1 MNRISME
8 RPGFGEDKII
18 ERIEASGLR
27 YNTKISKPENCEVVI
42 VTHDSVQRMKNLD
55 GNLLNPQKKTLFG
68 GSKMDS
74 NDYIVFFMDTAF
86 HDASWGGNVQYVDD
100 RVGGIQEKVNIRATF
115 SFKIA
120 RGDRA
125 LSLLSE
131 TKSRYSKR
139 YLVDKLRLK
148 IDNTIKAYVC
158 QTLMERGFIDTQQD
172 ILGISE
178 RAQEK
183 LNQDILSSFGMVMSN
198 LNIILEE
205 DIDHATQR
213 GELEWN
219 AIREKDKGKDDEMG
233 DDK

>member
-1 MNRISME
+1 MNRISMQ
-8 RPGFGEDKII
+8 RPFFGEDKII
-18 ERIEASGLR
+18 ERIEAGGLK

-42 VTHDSVQRMKNLD
+42 VSHDSVQRMKNLN
-55 GNLLNPQKKTLFG
+55 GNVINPQKRKLFG
-68 GSKMDS
+68 GKKSDP

-86 HDASWGGNVQYVDD
+86 HDASWGGNVQHVDE

-115 SFKIA
+115 SFKIT
-120 RGDRA
+120 RGDRV

-131 TKSRYSKR
+131 TKSKYSKR

-148 IDNTIKAYVC
+148 IDNTIKSYVC
-158 QTLMERGFIDTQQD
+158 QTLTERGFIDAQQD

-178 RAQEK
+178 RAEEK
-183 LNQDILSSFGMVMSN
+183 LNQDVLSSFGMMMSS

-205 DIDHATQR
+205 DVDHAAQR

-219 AIREKDKGKDDEMG
+219 AVRGKDKDKDIREDK
-233 DDK
+233 

>member
-18 ERIEASGLR
+18 ERIEATGLR
-27 YNTKISKPENCEVVI
+27 YNTKISKTENCEVVI
-42 VTHDSVQRMKNLD
+42 VSHDSVQRMKNLD
-55 GNLLNPQKKTLFG
+55 GNLLNPQKKSFFG
-68 GSKMDS
+68 GKRMDS

-86 HDASWGGNVQYVDD
+86 HDASWGGNIQYVDD

-115 SFKIA
+115 SFKIS

-131 TKSRYSKR
+131 TKNRYSKR

-148 IDNTIKAYVC
+148 IDNTIKACVC
-158 QTLMERGFIDTQQD
+158 QTLMEKGFIDTQQD

-183 LNQDILSSFGMVMSN
+183 LNQDILSSFGVVMSN

-205 DIDHATQR
+205 DVDHAAQR

-219 AIREKDKGKDDEMG
+219 AIREKDKENGEDE
-233 DDK
+233 

>member
-8 RPGFGEDKII
+8 NPSFGEDKII
-18 ERIEASGLR
+18 ERIETAGLK

-42 VTHDSVQRMKNLD
+42 VSHDSVQRMKNLD
-55 GNLLNPQKKTLFG
+55 GNILNPQKKTIFG
-68 GSKMDS
+68 GKRVDS

-115 SFKIA
+115 SFRIS
-120 RGDRA
+120 RGDRV

-131 TKSRYSKR
+131 TQNRYSKR

-148 IDNTIKAYVC
+148 IDNTIKSYVC
-158 QTLMERGFIDTQQD
+158 QTLMERGFIDAQRD

-178 RAQEK
+178 RAETK
-183 LNQDILSSFGMVMSN
+183 LNRDILSSFGVIMSN
-198 LNIILEE
+198 L
-205 DIDHATQR
+205 HVTQR
-213 GELEWN
+213 GKLEWN
-219 AIREKDKGKDDEMG
+219 AIREKDKENGENQ
-233 DDK
+233 